1 MADYKAHLQQLNC
14 ILFCIA
20 NTSFEKRRNNFVMT
34 SVHAFLEVTVMKM
47 LLDECKYKIKLI
59 AITGEPMKNKDQVEC
74 YHLKDKMDSLI
85 I

>member
-1 MADYKAHLQQLNC
+1 
-14 ILFCIA
+14 
-20 NTSFEKRRNNFVMT
+20 MT